1 MVHRSVLRRGD
12 SMKYSDYLDMIKSDL
27 PRDVC
32 ALEKEDMVTSKDVF
46 YLADYDEERLNPYA
60 FLYHGI
66 RFDENF
72 KKLEKILKD
81 KKILAGKHIDGY
93 YNYSDNANKGEYV
106 SMTSYSEERISGF
119 DVFVKTNVC
128 LLISVDCNAILTKY
142 VDYNTWEKIKDKKT
156 KNLYSYMSGE
166 FMLKDFVPF
175 EFVKAIGVPY
185 QYLVLSKGKEYAD
198 DVLIKIEKLIEK
210 YGINLKV
217 VDTNSYN
224 RTLIEAKKSNFKR

>member
-1 MVHRSVLRRGD
+1 
-12 SMKYSDYLDMIKSDL
+12 MKYFNYSDIIKSDL
-27 PRDVC
+27 PREVC
-32 ALEKEDMVTSKDVF
+32 ELEKENTETSKDVF
-46 YLADYDEERLNPYA
+46 YLADYDEERFNPYA

-66 RFDENF
+66 RFDENLR
-72 KKLEKILKD
+72 KLEKILKD
-81 KKILAGKHIDGY
+81 RKILAGKHIDGY

-106 SMTSYSEERISGF
+106 SMTRYSEKRISGF

-128 LLISVDCNAILTKY
+128 FLISIECNAILAKC

-156 KNLYSYMSGE
+156 KNLYSYMLEE

-185 QYLVLSKGKEYAD
+185 KYLVLNKGKEYAD
-198 DVLIKIEKLIEK
+198 DVLMKIEQLMGK

-217 VDTNSYN
+217 VDTDSYN
-224 RTLIEAKKSNFKR
+224 RILVESKKSNLKR

>member
-1 MVHRSVLRRGD
+1 
-12 SMKYSDYLDMIKSDL
+12 MKYSNYLDITRSDL
-27 PRDVC
+27 PREVC
-32 ALEKEDMVTSKDVF
+32 ALEKEDMVTSGDVF

-66 RFDENF
+66 RFDENL

-106 SMTSYSEERISGF
+106 SMTRYSEERISGF
-119 DVFVKTNVC
+119 DVFVKTNIC
-128 LLISVDCNAILTKY
+128 LLVSSDCNAFLTKY
-142 VDYNTWEKIKDKKT
+142 VDYNTWDKIKDKKT
-156 KNLYSYMSGE
+156 KNIYSYMTGE
-166 FMLKDFVPF
+166 FMMKDFVPF

-185 QYLVLSKGKEYAD
+185 KYFVLNNGKEYAD
-198 DVLIKIEKLIEK
+198 NILKKIEHLMVK
-210 YGINLKV
+210 YEINLKV

-224 RTLIEAKKSNFKR
+224 RVLVEQKNNKIKR